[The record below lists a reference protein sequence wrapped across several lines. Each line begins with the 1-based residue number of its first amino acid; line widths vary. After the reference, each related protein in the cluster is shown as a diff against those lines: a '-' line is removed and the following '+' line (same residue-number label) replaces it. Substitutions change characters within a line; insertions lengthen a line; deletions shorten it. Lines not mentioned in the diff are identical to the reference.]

1 MGFSVVEAMK
11 AWCMRRNLGE
21 LRRDLDVARAGF
33 FFAGAVLGDFFLVVE
48 LEAEAAG
55 VEPRVCAATVAAR
68 TNAPSS
74 NAKQKNLRNPTT
86 SF

>member
-11 AWCMRRNLGE
+11 AWCMRRNRGE
-21 LRRDLDVARAGF
+21 LRRDLDAVRVDFFFELAGF
-33 FFAGAVLGDFFLVVE
+33 DGFFLGVE
-48 LEAEAAG
+48 VEAEAAG
-55 VEPRVCAATVAAR
+55 VEPGVCAATVATH

-74 NAKQKNLRNPTT
+74 NTKQTNLRNPTT

>member
-11 AWCMRRNLGE
+11 AWCIRRNRGE
-21 LRRDLDVARAGF
+21 LRRDLDEAR
-33 FFAGAVLGDFFLVVE
+33 VDFFLALVCFDGFFLEVEAEEAVVE
-48 LEAEAAG
+48 PG
-55 VEPRVCAATVAAR
+55 VCAASVAAH
-68 TNAPSS
+68 TNPPRS

>member
-1 MGFSVVEAMK
+1 
-11 AWCMRRNLGE
+11 
-21 LRRDLDVARAGF
+21 
-33 FFAGAVLGDFFLVVE
+33 LGDFFLVVE

-74 NAKQKNLRNPTT
+74 NTKQKNLRNPTT